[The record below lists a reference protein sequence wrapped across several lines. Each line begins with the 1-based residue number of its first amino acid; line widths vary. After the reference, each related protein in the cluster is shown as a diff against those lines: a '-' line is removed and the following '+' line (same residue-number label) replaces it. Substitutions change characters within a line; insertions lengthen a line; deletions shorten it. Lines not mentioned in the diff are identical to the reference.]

1 MNLAQTALGLRDYIQ
16 SWRRRLHQYPELSL
30 QEVQTTQALAEE
42 LDRLGIPV
50 IRFPGHTGLI
60 GVIAGSFPG
69 KTVLLRADIDALPI
83 RENTGL
89 PYAAQ
94 NGAMH
99 ACGHDCHAA
108 MLLGAARLLLEHRE
122 ELPGTVRLL
131 FQAAEETSHGA
142 EYFISQ
148 GCLDGVDAAFG
159 IHIWSGL
166 TAPLI
171 SVEAGPRMAACDN
184 FELVVHGTAAHG
196 ASPHLG
202 CDGIAAATAA
212 VTALQGYVARRHD
225 VFQPLVVTIG
235 SIHGG
240 EAPNIL
246 ADTVT
251 LSGTARCFDEALR
264 ARLQGD
270 LEALF
275 SAACLPYG
283 CTAQLHWHSLAPA
296 VVNHDPHL
304 VETGRQAARKLYG
317 PQGLGHLA
325 PLMVSEDFAYYS
337 QHVPTLFCFLGGGNP
352 EINAIYPH
360 HNECF
365 RIDEDALPR
374 GAALYAQFAL
384 DYLKGEAAHE
394 A

>member
-108 MLLGAARLLLEHRE
+108 MLLGAAKLLLEHRE

-171 SVEAGPRMAACDN
+171 SVEAGPRMATCDN
-184 FELVVHGTAAHG
+184 FELVVRGTAAHG

-202 CDGIAAATAA
+202 CDGIAAAAAA

>member
-42 LDRLGIPV
+42 LGRLGIPV

-108 MLLGAARLLLEHRE
+108 MLLGAAKLLLEHRE

-202 CDGIAAATAA
+202 CDGIAAAAAA

>member
-202 CDGIAAATAA
+202 CDGIAAAAAA

-337 QHVPTLFCFLGGGNP
+337 QHVPTLFCFLGGGKP

>member
-202 CDGIAAATAA
+202 CDGIAAAAAA

-270 LEALF
+270 LEALV

>member
-202 CDGIAAATAA
+202 CDGIAAAAAA

-264 ARLQGD
+264 ARLHGD

-304 VETGRQAARKLYG
+304 VETGQQAARKLYG
-317 PQGLGHLA
+317 PQRLGHLA

>member
-202 CDGIAAATAA
+202 CDGIAAAAAA

-352 EINAIYPH
+352 EINAIYLH

-384 DYLKGEAAHE
+384 DYLKGDAAHE

>member
-202 CDGIAAATAA
+202 CDGIAAAAAA

-240 EAPNIL
+240 AAPNIL

>member
-171 SVEAGPRMAACDN
+171 SVEAGPRMAACVN

-202 CDGIAAATAA
+202 CDGIAAAAAA

-264 ARLQGD
+264 ARLHGD

>member
-202 CDGIAAATAA
+202 CDGIAAAAAA

-317 PQGLGHLA
+317 PRGLGHLA

>member
-184 FELVVHGTAAHG
+184 FELGVHGTAAHG

-202 CDGIAAATAA
+202 CDGIAAAAAA

-275 SAACLPYG
+275 SAACP
-283 CTAQLHWHSLAPA
+283 P
-296 VVNHDPHL
+296 
-304 VETGRQAARKLYG
+304 
-317 PQGLGHLA
+317 
-325 PLMVSEDFAYYS
+325 
-337 QHVPTLFCFLGGGNP
+337 
-352 EINAIYPH
+352 
-360 HNECF
+360 
-365 RIDEDALPR
+365 
-374 GAALYAQFAL
+374 
-384 DYLKGEAAHE
+384 
-394 A
+394 

>member
-202 CDGIAAATAA
+202 CDGIAAAAAA
-212 VTALQGYVARRHD
+212 VPALQGYVARRHD

-304 VETGRQAARKLYG
+304 VETGRQAARNLYG

>member
-202 CDGIAAATAA
+202 CDGIAAAAAA
-212 VTALQGYVARRHD
+212 VSALQGYVARRHD

>member
-1 MNLAQTALGLRDYIQ
+1 MDLAHMALDLRDYIL
-16 SWRRRLHQYPELSL
+16 SWRRRLHRYPELSL
-30 QEVQTTQALAEE
+30 QEVQTTQALADE
-42 LDRLGIPV
+42 LERLGIPV
-50 IRFPGHTGLI
+50 TRFSGHTGLMGTI
-60 GVIAGSFPG
+60 TGRSPG

-108 MLLGAARLLLEHRE
+108 MLLGAARLLLACQE
-122 ELPGTVRLL
+122 ELSGTVRLL

-142 EYFISQ
+142 EYFIEQ

-159 IHIWSGL
+159 MHIWSGL
-166 TAPLI
+166 DSPLI
-171 SVEAGPRMAACDN
+171 SVEGGPRMSACDN
-184 FELVVHGTAAHG
+184 FELTIHGTAAHG

-202 CDGIAAATAA
+202 CDAVAAAAAA

-225 VFQPLVVTIG
+225 AFQPLVVTIG

-240 EAPNIL
+240 EKPNIL

-251 LSGTARCFDEALR
+251 MAGTARCFDHALR

-283 CTAQLHWHSLAPA
+283 CTAQLCWHSLARA
-296 VVNHDPHL
+296 VVNGDPRL
-304 VETGRQAARKLYG
+304 VEVGRNAAQKLYG
-317 PQGLGHLA
+317 QEGLGHLD
-325 PLMVSEDFAYYS
+325 PLMVSEDFAYYGE
-337 QHVPTLFCFLGGGNP
+337 HVPSLFCFLGGGSP
-352 EINAIYPH
+352 EVGAIYPH

-365 RIDEDALPR
+365 RIDEEALPR

-384 DYLKGEAAHE
+384 DYLKGDAAHE